1 MNVILF
7 YQRLVT
13 LMNEYED
20 GEINKEDALASLEDL
35 RQEAKTAGI
44 PNVRVSDKIFDQ
56 IEPSENYDSYQ
67 SSY

>member
-1 MNVILF
+1 
-7 YQRLVT
+7 
-13 LMNEYED
+13 MNEYED